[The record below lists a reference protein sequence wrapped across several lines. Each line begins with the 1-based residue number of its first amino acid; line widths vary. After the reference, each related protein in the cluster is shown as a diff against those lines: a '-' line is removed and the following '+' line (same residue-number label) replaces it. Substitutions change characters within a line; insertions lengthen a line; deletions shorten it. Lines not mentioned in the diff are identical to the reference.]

1 VDALKRELS
10 TSVIEQLK
18 SKGFSQS
25 EIAAIYG
32 VTRQAVSWNLKTY
45 GSALSTRQIVN
56 QAWPWKTGLGHDT
69 TVPYKRL
76 RDHGEFVRT
85 EGKGMSDD
93 KVKRLRSWWRR
104 LRDENI
110 VVEFDPTLPPIKGVS
125 PHSGFAHRPRT
136 VEDGDLLIWVNTY
149 ATLTK
154 DGEMIWRWPPETT
167 M

>member
-1 VDALKRELS
+1 MDALKRELS

-69 TVPYKRL
+69 TFHINVF
-76 RDHGEFVRT
+76 GT
-85 EGKGMSDD
+85 M
-93 KVKRLRSWWRR
+93 
-104 LRDENI
+104 
-110 VVEFDPTLPPIKGVS
+110 VS
-125 PHSGFAHRPRT
+125 SCELKAR
-136 VEDGDLLIWVNTY
+136 E
-149 ATLTK
+149 
-154 DGEMIWRWPPETT
+154 
-167 M
+167 